1 MYRVTRC
8 SEVVDLVLL
17 DDGEHP
23 VVPGDL
29 VVEVLVVH
37 RPTKRADQ
45 VVVVSDHDQLKSSLI
60 DVTLILM
67 VDANGVIQG
76 VSSDCA
82 LRLG

>member
-45 VVVVSDHDQLKSSLI
+45 VVVVSDDNQLE
-60 DVTLILM
+60 VAAAGRVPAAVAGA
-67 VDANGVIQG
+67 VD
-76 VSSDCA
+76 
-82 LRLG
+82 

>member
-1 MYRVTRC
+1 MLGS

-37 RPTKRADQ
+37 RPTQRADQ
-45 VVVVSDHDQLKSSLI
+45 VVVVRDHDQLKI
-60 DVTLILM
+60 I
-67 VDANGVIQG
+67 
-76 VSSDCA
+76 
-82 LRLG
+82 